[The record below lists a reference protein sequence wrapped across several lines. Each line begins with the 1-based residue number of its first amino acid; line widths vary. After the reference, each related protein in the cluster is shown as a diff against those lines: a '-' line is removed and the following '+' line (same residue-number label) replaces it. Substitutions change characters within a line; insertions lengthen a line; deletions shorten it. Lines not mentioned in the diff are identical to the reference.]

1 MIEAILKREQGKDG
15 TIYDIEEQSKNILS
29 GVTINDLADIERV
42 LNDVGV
48 SFINSFLVGI
58 QEAAIGSAEAT
69 ERIASNPTEQNNDTS
84 HAELNGEQ

>member
-15 TIYDIEEQSKNILS
+15 TIENIKEQSKDVLS

-48 SFINSFLVGI
+48 SFVNSFLIGI

-69 ERIASNPTEQNNDTS
+69 ERIIGDTKSTENDDTT
-84 HAELNGEQ
+84 HAELK